1 MFSTSR
7 AVFLMPVNM
16 ALTWVVCTK
25 LTNSTTT
32 TTITTT
38 TTTTT
43 TTLADERSYS
53 TLGPVST

>member
-1 MFSTSR
+1 
-7 AVFLMPVNM
+7 MPVNM